1 MKRIRK
7 ERDRVLRRV
16 ARTAGLTGTAAT
28 LACLAVPGTLSGWLL
43 TFALLV
49 AVAVGLLVHLANE
62 QGSLLLSAGVVA
74 GSIAEIVLIGAGPG
88 SDPVAMVAISAT
100 AGVTAASTAIPL
112 VVRPRGGLIVA
123 ALAAAVLLT
132 LWVLAALGGLAA
144 APLLAGIAG
153 WASSAA
159 LGRWL
164 DRAIERTGER
174 IAEVG
179 RAHEAERLA
188 SELEAQQR
196 QDARVLHD
204 TVLATLS
211 LLAHSG
217 VGVGPG
223 ALRQQAGDDARL
235 LRLLRLGAPLDP
247 GVDALF
253 SPDTGADELGTTFES
268 VRQRFSRMGLDVNWH
283 GAGQLA
289 LPRDTLDALLG
300 ALGECLENVRRHAG
314 VNEADVTVTDD
325 EHTVRAM
332 VSDAGAGFTPEAV
345 DPARLGFAES
355 VVGRLQAVGGRAR
368 VFSSPGAGT
377 TVMLEVPKP

>member
-1 MKRIRK
+1 MKRIQK
-7 ERDRVLRRV
+7 ERDRLLRRV
-16 ARTAGLTGTAAT
+16 SRVAGLTGSLVA
-28 LACLAVPGTLSGWLL
+28 LACLLVPGTLSGLL
-43 TFALLV
+43 LLAAAA
-49 AVAVGLLVHLANE
+49 AVAAVGTFVFLAT
-62 QGSLLLSAGVVA
+62 QRGSMILFGGAVVS
-74 GSIAEIVLIGAGPG
+74 SIAAIAVIGADAGA
-88 SDPVAMVAISAT
+88 DPVALAAIASI
-100 AGVTAASTAIPL
+100 AGVAAASTAIP
-112 VVRPRGGLIVA
+112 VIVRRHGIPLSVTF
-123 ALAAAVLLT
+123 AVSVIAT
-132 LWVLAALGGLAA
+132 LWVLALLGEPVAAPILAA
-144 APLLAGIAG
+144 IAG
-153 WASSAA
+153 WLASGA
-159 LGRWL
+159 LGIWI
-164 DRAIERTGER
+164 DRAIARTAER

-217 VGVGPG
+217 VGVGPA

-235 LRLLRLGAPLDP
+235 LRLLRLGAPLES
-247 GVDALF
+247 GVTSMF
-253 SPDTGADELGTTFES
+253 SPDSGEDALGTTFES
-268 VRQRFSRMGLDVNWH
+268 VRQRFARMGLDVNWH
-283 GAGQLA
+283 GAGQLV

-300 ALGECLENVRRHAG
+300 ALGECLENVRRHSG

-332 VSDAGAGFTPEAV
+332 VSDAGTGFEPASVDAG
-345 DPARLGFAES
+345 RLGFAES
-355 VVGRLQAVGGRAR
+355 VVGRLTSVGGRAR